1 MSNTDYSQTTYAT
14 QKGAQTQ
21 FAGYVSKTAD
31 TAVTNNLVRM
41 GGGLDSSMGLA
52 TTLGA
57 AVAGATKV
65 GQPLSA
71 NKGSTSYSVSRYIL
85 AAAGRA

>member
-31 TAVTNNLVRM
+31 AAVTNNLVRM
-41 GGGLDSSMGLA
+41 GGGADAGVGLA

-71 NKGSTSYSVSRYIL
+71 NKVSTSYSVSRYIL